1 MTSPIDPIRRTGPAR
16 RVRASEPQAAPDT
29 ADYDERSLPVPLE
42 PQAEAAPPPPGR
54 PATAAEFAAQLLGQD
69 GQKRGLRGGP
79 AVLGAAKATYNKV
92 EWSGPA
98 DRRARKGGAAKTEV

>member
-1 MTSPIDPIRRTGPAR
+1 MTSPIDPIRRAALVRSAQRSASADGKSLDQPEDRSVPVIYDPAP
-16 RVRASEPQAAPDT
+16 A
-29 ADYDERSLPVPLE
+29 
-42 PQAEAAPPPPGR
+42 
-54 PATAAEFAAQLLGQD
+54 PATDPPIDPAAAFNAHLMGQD

-79 AVLGAAKATYNKV
+79 ATLDKARATYNKV

>member
-1 MTSPIDPIRRTGPAR
+1 MTSPIDPIRRSALIRRAQRAAGAGGKDLDQPEDRSVPAIYE
-16 RVRASEPQAAPDT
+16 S
-29 ADYDERSLPVPLE
+29 
-42 PQAEAAPPPPGR
+42 APPTAEPPLD
-54 PATAAEFAAQLLGQD
+54 PSAAFNAHLMGQD

-79 AVLGAAKATYNKV
+79 ATLDAAKSTYNRI